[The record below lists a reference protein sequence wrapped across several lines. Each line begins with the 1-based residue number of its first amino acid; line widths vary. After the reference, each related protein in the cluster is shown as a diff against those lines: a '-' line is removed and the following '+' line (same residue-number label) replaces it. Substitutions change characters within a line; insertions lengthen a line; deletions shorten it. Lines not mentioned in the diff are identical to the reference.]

1 MKNLLLMFS
10 VLCLSLPVY
19 SANIIAYSGK
29 KEGAAEF
36 VVINSTKIVRFS
48 YDESDQILSVSAN
61 LGKSS
66 IVWQFLVKTKK
77 EATTIISRLLDEN
90 DLSFLELKFE

>member
-1 MKNLLLMFS
+1 LSKYPGIFCKHNCLLW
-10 VLCLSLPVY
+10 
-19 SANIIAYSGK
+19 K

-36 VVINSTKIVRFS
+36 VVINSKKIVRFS

-66 IVWQFLVKTKK
+66 IVWPFLVKTKK